1 MLSIDALMLS
11 TGNSKVIPSF
21 FIQNGKKMF
30 YDLSD
35 TEKIVGKNL
44 WDIYRK
50 NVIKD
55 EREVYSGFSDDEII
69 SNINTLLLREPNKG
83 DAGNT
88 YFKKDLQIRTIL
100 ENILRYMENVKKQ
113 KKCGESSESCVRFI
127 TNSIQDG
134 EKIDQDI
141 FL

>member
-1 MLSIDALMLS
+1 MLS